1 MPKKNTT
8 PAPVELIERRI
19 YLIREHTV
27 MIDRDLAALYQ
38 VKPIA
43 LRQQVERNR
52 ERFSL
57 DFAFQ
62 LNREEDEFV
71 VSQNVIPS
79 LRCLRRSLPC
89 AFSQERVAMLS
100 TVLRTAR
107 AVQANIAI
115 MRALREI
122 HTTYRDLA
130 QKLEQLEKEYDSQFK
145 VVFDAIRSSW
155 NQNRAASKA
164 LSC

>member
-1 MPKKNTT
+1 MPKKTT
-8 PAPVELIERRI
+8 TSLSSDPPAPVELIERRI
-19 YLIREHTV
+19 YLIRGHTV
-27 MIDRDLAALYQ
+27 MIDRGLAALYQ
-38 VKPIA
+38 VKAIA

-71 VSQNVIPS
+71 VSQNVILS
-79 LRCLRRSLPC
+79 LRSQGGSLPC
-89 AFSQERVAMLS
+89 AFTQEGVAMLS

-115 MRALREI
+115 MRAFVRLREI
-122 HTTYRDLA
+122 LTTYRDLA
-130 QKLEQLEKEYDSQFK
+130 QKLEQLEKKYDSQSRLF
-145 VVFDAIRSSW
+145 SMQS
-155 NQNRAASKA
+155 
-164 LSC
+164 